1 MNKVKSKLLGLII
14 ASFSIFALTTSTHS
28 NFVMQ
33 DGNNKIQAQT
43 FSSDNYK
50 NKLQEFSYQNQQS
63 WNNDVS
69 LFSVNTQIENQH
81 KRKRTNN
88 GELRIKLDGW
98 KKLLYRGGFFRQDKV
113 RWKGRAKISFEKKS
127 NRWEKSTYNP
137 IDKLRLSVHSVIGGL
152 ASPSFEFNGQT
163 KYSGVFI
170 QGATRMTNMSVS
182 IHADTKEFVHSFEKK
197 ETDQVSI
204 DYHGAGWNYRIFG
217 FGQYATGY
225 ALDERES
232 KTISSIDPSL
242 PDVIEKLDDDN
253 GIITRPNTFPIEIFN
268 SNQEVYLDDKNSKFI
283 KKI

>member
-1 MNKVKSKLLGLII
+1 MHG
-14 ASFSIFALTTSTHS
+14 
-28 NFVMQ
+28 
-33 DGNNKIQAQT
+33 GNNKIQAQT

-69 LFSVNTQIENQH
+69 LFSLRPQWEYQH
-81 KRKRTNN
+81 KKTYTKN
-88 GELRIKLDGW
+88 GELHIELNGW
-98 KKLLYRGGFFRQDKV
+98 KEIVYRGGFFRQDKV
-113 RWKGRAKISFEKKS
+113 KWKGRAKISFEKKS

-137 IDKLRLSVHSVIGGL
+137 IDKLRLSVYSVIGG
-152 ASPSFEFNGQT
+152 SFGPSFEFNGQT
-163 KYSGVFI
+163 KYSGVFVE
-170 QGATRMTNMSVS
+170 GTTRKTNMSVR
-182 IHADTKEFVHSFEKK
+182 ITADTKELVHSFEKK
-197 ETDQVSI
+197 ETDKVTI

>member
-14 ASFSIFALTTSTHS
+14 ASFSIFALTTLTHS
-28 NFVMQ
+28 NFVIN

-69 LFSVNTQIENQH
+69 LFSLKTQREYQH
-81 KRKRTNN
+81 KRKRTKN
-88 GELRIKLDGW
+88 GELYIKIDGW
-98 KKLLYRGGFFRQDKV
+98 KGIVYRGGWFRQDKV
-113 RWKGRAKISFEKKS
+113 EWWGTAELRFKKKS

-137 IDKLRLSVHSVIGGL
+137 IDKLRLSVHSVIGGSF
-152 ASPSFEFNGQT
+152 SPSFEYKGQT

-170 QGATRMTNMSVS
+170 EGATRKTNMSVS

-197 ETDQVSI
+197 ETDKVTI
-204 DYHGAGWNYRIFG
+204 DYEGAGWNYRIFG

-225 ALDERES
+225 ALDESES

-253 GIITRPNTFPIEIFN
+253 GITRPITVPIEIFN
-268 SNQEVYLDDKNSKFI
+268 SNQKVYLDDKNSKFI